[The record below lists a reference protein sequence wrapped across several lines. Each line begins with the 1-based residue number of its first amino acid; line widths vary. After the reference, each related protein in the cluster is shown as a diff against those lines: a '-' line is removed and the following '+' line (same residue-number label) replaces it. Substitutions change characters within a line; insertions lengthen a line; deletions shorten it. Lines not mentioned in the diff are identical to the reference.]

1 MTRNKGGRPKQE
13 VLKTTNYLIRLTE
26 EQKKTL
32 FYNAKQQHYKT
43 TASYVLYKLFSRN
56 LTKNVSSLSISDAQ
70 KISISYQE
78 IKKCGV
84 NINQITRKINSFFP
98 DTDESILIYELKKV
112 QENQKI
118 MLEKIE
124 DIYKIVIE
132 NTKNMY
138 SSENENSEEII

>member
-1 MTRNKGGRPKQE
+1 MARNKGGRPKQE
-13 VLKTTNYLIRLTE
+13 VVKTTLYKIRLTE

-43 TASYVLYKLFSRN
+43 TASYVLSKLFSRN
-56 LTKNVSSLSISDAQ
+56 FTKNISALSIYDAQ
-70 KISISYQE
+70 KITISYQE

-84 NINQITRKINSFFP
+84 NINQITRKINSFSSE
-98 DTDESILIYELKKV
+98 TDESILIYELKKV

-118 MLEKIE
+118 MFEKIE
-124 DIYKIVIE
+124 DISKIVME

-138 SSENENSEEII
+138 SSENETSEKTS